1 MEIHK
6 PKPWHSW
13 REFLKEYAIIVV
25 GVLTALAAEQAVE
38 NWHEHSRA
46 GEARA
51 SVHAEIAR
59 NLAYMDMRDK
69 SEGCVKT
76 RLDEVDV
83 LIEAWAAGKPP
94 QDPIWI
100 GQPATFI
107 MQDGKYKSAVQSG
120 NASLFNETE
129 QAAYADLYAIFTAYW
144 QGEQDEM
151 KAWADL
157 RVLEKNPSPSATL
170 DWQLRSAVQQ
180 ARTQRFAVQLSR
192 MVSLNDAAAI
202 GIKPGSADND
212 IASAC
217 LPLNTSRDEALK
229 IIAGSMKN
237 RDASFAEA
245 MKVIASFP
253 KTASHDLPIDMP

>member
-1 MEIHK
+1 MEFHK

-13 REFLKEYAIIVV
+13 REFLKEYAIIVL
-25 GVLTALAAEQAVE
+25 GVATALAAEQAVE

-46 GEARA
+46 AEARA

-59 NLAYMDMRDK
+59 NLAYMEMRDN
-69 SEGCVKT
+69 SEPCVQK
-76 RLDEVDV
+76 RLDEVDS
-83 LIEAWAAGKPP
+83 LIAAWAAGKPP
-94 QDPIWI
+94 QVPIWI
-100 GQPATFI
+100 GQPAALI
-107 MQDGKYKSAVQSG
+107 MQDGKYKSALQSG

-170 DWQLRSAVQQ
+170 DWQLRSAMQQ
-180 ARTQRFAVQLSR
+180 ARAQRWGIQLSR

-202 GIKPGSADND
+202 GVKPGSADKY

-217 LPLNTSRDEALK
+217 VPLNTPRIEALK
-229 IIAGSMKN
+229 MAASWLNN
-237 RDASFAEA
+237 REASFAEA
-245 MKVIASFP
+245 MKVIARIP
-253 KTASHDLPIDMP
+253 KTTPAGLPFDMP